1 MARPQKTTRDAW
13 LDTFADWPV
22 DTQEDVMELAAL
34 LHRQAK
40 RRRGKDEDS
49 LERAAEQATLRLR
62 EEEANAGA

>member
-1 MARPQKTTRDAW
+1 MPRPQKTTRDAW

-40 RRRGKDEDS
+40 RRKGKDEDS
-49 LERAAEQATLRLR
+49 MERAAEQGALKLR
-62 EEEANAGA
+62 EAE